1 MTFTSNKV
9 FNLGSAAFR
18 QWKATHS
25 HCRYIH
31 GYNLT
36 ADITFE
42 TDKLDGRNWVADF
55 GGFKE
60 LKTMFEHTFDHKL
73 VVAGDDPELELFKK
87 LDDAGVA
94 ELVILPAGVGCERF
108 AEFVLKTADKFIDL
122 STEGRVRVKS
132 VQINEHEKNFATCYR
147 QEDVVNSFTS
157 SFTHT
162 ESDNTAGQLTD
173 IHGPIATFEA
183 EADTY
188 EPDFDPKCT
197 SEVSNVTD
205 SIDVLVDMSETPAPP
220 EPIANA
226 KAAPVGKVTTK
237 TKGGWFDGTTWG

>member
-25 HCRYIH
+25 HCQYIH

-42 TDKLDGRNWVADF
+42 TNELDGRNWVADF

-60 LKTMFEHTFDHKL
+60 LKVMFEHTFDHKL
-73 VVAGDDPELELFKK
+73 IVAGDDPQLELFKS

-132 VQINEHEKNFATCYR
+132 VQINEHDNNFATCYR
-147 QEDVVNSFTS
+147 HEDVVDSFTS

-162 ESDNTAGQLTD
+162 DNATSPVVLED
-173 IHGPIATFEA
+173 IHGEVAALEA
-183 EADTY
+183 SQTEYNTV
-188 EPDFDPKCT
+188 CT
-197 SEVSNVTD
+197 SEVSNV
-205 SIDVLVDMSETPAPP
+205 VDDPPLAEVPAPSTP
-220 EPIANA
+220 PANPS
-226 KAAPVGKVTTK
+226 AAPIGNTTSK

>member
-1 MTFTSNKV
+1 MTFTSNKI

-18 QWKATHS
+18 QWKATHR
-25 HCRYIH
+25 HCQYIH

-42 TDKLDGRNWVADF
+42 TDQLDERNWCADF
-55 GGFKE
+55 GGFKD
-60 LKTMFEHTFDHKL
+60 LKVMFEHTFDHKL
-73 VVAGDDPELELFKK
+73 IVAGDDPQLELFKS

-94 ELVILPAGVGCERF
+94 ELVILPNGVGCERF

-132 VQINEHEKNFATCYR
+132 VQINEHDNNFATCYR
-147 QEDVVNSFTS
+147 HEDVVDSFTS

-162 ESDNTAGQLTD
+162 DNATSPVVLED
-173 IHGPIATFEA
+173 IHGGVATLEA
-183 EADTY
+183 SQTEYNTV
-188 EPDFDPKCT
+188 CT
-197 SEVSNVTD
+197 SEVSNVVED
-205 SIDVLVDMSETPAPP
+205 PP
-220 EPIANA
+220 PNPR
-226 KAAPVGKVTTK
+226 AAPVGGTTTK